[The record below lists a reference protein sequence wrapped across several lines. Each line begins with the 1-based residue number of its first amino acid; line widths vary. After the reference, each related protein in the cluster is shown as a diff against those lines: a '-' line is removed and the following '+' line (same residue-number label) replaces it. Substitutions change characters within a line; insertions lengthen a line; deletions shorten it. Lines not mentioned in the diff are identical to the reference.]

1 MRKTGFSSLG
11 TLVKSTYSIG
21 VTPYPLHKLVPEGVA
36 DSIAASIMDM
46 DRRIRGFAD
55 NGALLTGV
63 ESRTSSPLRIVRG
76 DGFSSVSAS
85 NLYPCGEGA
94 GYAGG
99 ITSAA
104 ADGIRVA
111 EAIIRKYKT
120 IE

>member
-1 MRKTGFSSLG
+1 VRNSGFSSLG
-11 TLVKSTYSIG
+11 TLVKPTYARG
-21 VTPYPLHKLVPEGVA
+21 VQPYPLHILLPEGVSDA
-36 DSIAASIMDM
+36 IKNAITDM
-46 DRRIRGFAD
+46 DRRLKGFAD

-63 ESRTSSPLRIVRG
+63 ESRTSSPVRIVRG
-76 DGFSSVSAS
+76 EDFSSVSAS

-111 EAIIRKYKT
+111 EAIIKKYRSAD
-120 IE
+120 